1 LSAAQLNPFERS
13 LHRAASLVGQWATR
27 APSGDASIRDA
38 LTVDGLSL
46 WDVMAPELS
55 LYYVPDSLAPR
66 ARPRSLRRILGPYL
80 SALKYARP
88 RRESPNTSDCSRWP
102 EGATAL
108 FIGFTPYLARD
119 VLQPVIGLLRGS
131 ALTPVMLE
139 AGSGISDTSAHST
152 HRHRDACAA
161 EQGYRFAVSARQAA
175 ARVTGDPRYQQLF
188 ADDGRVLWPLVKP
201 GIRKAFHIVAS
212 RLLPDTVAVARHVL
226 EVHRPAVIV
235 SIDVADPR
243 TRVYSAL
250 GAALGIPTVQV
261 QSGGDIVTEC
271 VEWRFLMDAVVA
283 AQGTAARQVLLQ
295 HGVPA
300 HKIVVTG
307 SPRHDRLTPADSEHV
322 AEFRTRFSIPRGNR
336 AVLFAS
342 SYSLQAFENNLAD
355 TVALL
360 RAMKQSM
367 FAAVAAV
374 PGVSLVVKPHPLE
387 NVAETRALTGDASR
401 ISFAEPSEDIRPL
414 ASACDAFFTLGST
427 ATLDGIVLG
436 KPTVCPAFPGWT
448 ISDLFIRTG
457 AVVAP
462 RSEPEIVATLREIAA
477 DGGADILRRHADRR
491 REYLSSVVCEGG
503 QGATRRIADLITQL
517 ASDPQQAAGS
527 CVAEVK
533 DQHHRHS
540 PQRPRQSGVAD

>member
-1 LSAAQLNPFERS
+1 M
-13 LHRAASLVGQWATR
+13 
-27 APSGDASIRDA
+27 
-38 LTVDGLSL
+38 DGLSL
-46 WDVMAPELS
+46 WDVMAPELA
-55 LYYVPDSLAPR
+55 LYLVPHSLAPR

-88 RRESPNTSDCSRWP
+88 RRESPDTSDCARWP
-102 EGATAL
+102 DGPTAL

-119 VLQPVIGLLRGS
+119 VLQPVIALMGGGA
-131 ALTPVMLE
+131 ALTPVMLA
-139 AGSGISDTSAHST
+139 AGSEGDDAAAHST
-152 HRHRDACAA
+152 RRHRDARAA
-161 EQGYRFAVSARQAA
+161 EQGYRFAVSARRAA

-188 ADDGRVLWPLVKP
+188 TEDGRAMWPLVKD

-212 RLLPDTVAVARHVL
+212 RLLPDAVAVACHVL
-226 EVHRPAVIV
+226 EVHRPSVIV

-243 TRVYSAL
+243 TRIYSAL
-250 GAALGIPTVQV
+250 GSALGIPTVQV

-271 VEWRFLMDAVVA
+271 VEWRFLMDDVVA
-283 AQGTAARQVLLQ
+283 AQGTAAREALLQ

-300 HKIVVTG
+300 DKIVVTG
-307 SPRHDRLTPADSEHV
+307 SPRHDRLRPADSERV
-322 AEFRTRFSIPRGNR
+322 AEFRARFAIPPGNR

-342 SYSLQAFENNLAD
+342 SYWLQAFENNLTD
-355 TVALL
+355 TVTLL
-360 RAMKQSM
+360 RTMKQSM

-387 NVAETRALTGDASR
+387 NVAETRALIGDASR

-448 ISDLFIRTG
+448 MSNLFIRTG

-462 RSEPEIVATLREIAA
+462 CSEQEIVATLREIAT
-477 DGGADILRRHADRR
+477 DGGAEILRCHADKR

-503 QGATRRIADLITQL
+503 QGATRRIADLIGAL
-517 ASDPQQAAGS
+517 APGGRQVSRGCVTP
-527 CVAEVK
+527 VAE
-533 DQHHRHS
+533 QHHRHS
-540 PQRPRQSGVAD
+540 PPQRPRQAGGAD